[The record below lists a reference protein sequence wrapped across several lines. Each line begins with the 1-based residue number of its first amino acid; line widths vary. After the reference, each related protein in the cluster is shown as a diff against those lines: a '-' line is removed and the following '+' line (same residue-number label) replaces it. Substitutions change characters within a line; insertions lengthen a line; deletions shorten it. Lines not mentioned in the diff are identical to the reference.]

1 MKTSNLVALMIAL
14 AITTGGFAGINFLF
28 TQAANANERHPIALV
43 VQA

>member
-28 TQAANANERHPIALV
+28 TKAATASERHPAVLV
-43 VQA
+43 VHA